1 MVRIAVNHPLWYD
14 SRRVLPG
21 FSLDTGC
28 STSGCGV
35 MISLQQVLNSSL
47 SLRVVSA
54 LAQNLSPQ
62 VGYRV
67 AALVARQLARQQDS
81 QVVRAI
87 RANQWVIRGETLRG
101 EALDCAVAETLQH
114 AARCI
119 FDLYHYMMKPDA
131 AGQRI
136 VLEPSF
142 QRLFQRSEFDR
153 RGLIIIGLH
162 MSNFDLVLH
171 WVSKRGLRPLA
182 VTIPSPRGGRR
193 LEYEMRKRMGI
204 TLLPASVGALRQAI
218 KHLQKG
224 GMLLT
229 GMDRPISDPEV
240 HPRFFNRPAALPL
253 HHIFLATK
261 AHVPLAIAITNLRED
276 GKYHVSLSNEIEL
289 DHHADQDHV
298 MLHNAEQV
306 LKAAEPFIRRF
317 PGQWSVPLPV
327 WPELIDLVPQ

>member
-1 MVRIAVNHPLWYD
+1 MV
-14 SRRVLPG
+14 
-21 FSLDTGC
+21 
-28 STSGCGV
+28 ST
-35 MISLQQVLNSSL
+35 
-47 SLRVVSA
+47 

-67 AALVARQLARQQDS
+67 AALLARRLARQRDS

-101 EALDCAVAETLQH
+101 EALDCAVVETLQH

-119 FDLYHYMMKPDA
+119 FDLYHYMTKPDA

-142 QRLFQRSEFDR
+142 QRLFQRAEFDG
-153 RGLIIIGLH
+153 RGLIILGLH
-162 MSNFDLVLH
+162 ISNFDLVLH
-171 WVSKRGLRPLA
+171 WVSSQGLRPMA
-182 VTIPSPRGGRR
+182 VTIPNPQGGRR
-193 LEYEMRKRMGI
+193 LEYEMRKRMGM
-204 TLLPASVGALRQAI
+204 TLLPASVGALRQAM

-229 GMDRPISDPEV
+229 GMDRPVSVPEV
-240 HPRFFNRPAALPL
+240 CPRFFNRPAALPL

-261 AHVPLAIAITNLRED
+261 AQVPLVIAATYLRDD
-276 GKYHVSLSNEIEL
+276 GKYHVSLSDEIEL
-289 DHHADQDHV
+289 DPHADHEHG
-298 MLHNAEQV
+298 LLRNAEHV
-306 LKAAEPFIRRF
+306 LSAAEPFIRQF

-327 WPELIDLVPQ
+327 WPQITDLVPW